1 MHTTTP
7 PPPPPLPTQ
16 AEEKRGDGFLA
27 AVTKS
32 WLPFLT
38 AILVLATAALGLY
51 TKQVAD
57 QRDEAQAGSDELAAE
72 KDELEQQ
79 IAELEEQKAT
89 LQADLEEA
97 QQTPVTTPTASGGT
111 TATTLDRTPE
121 VLRQTGGTPVT
132 IAWGNGID
140 LDTDAAN
147 WGVDAGTYDVFVQS
161 TPSLSG
167 AEYVLVSEP
176 PTPASCA
183 ASTLPVN
190 GLTSAETVVGQQFCV
205 HTNEERWAYVR
216 IAAIDT
222 ESRTMSFD
230 VTVWKLP
237 TDP

>member
-7 PPPPPLPTQ
+7 PPPPPLPPQ

-57 QRDEAQAGSDELAAE
+57 QRDEAQAGSDELEAE

-79 IAELEEQKAT
+79 IATLEEQRAT
-89 LQADLEEA
+89 LEADLAEA
-97 QQTPVTTPTASGGT
+97 QQTSVTSPTASGGT
-111 TATTLDRTPE
+111 TETTLDPTPE
-121 VLRQTGGTPVT
+121 VLRQSGGTPVT
-132 IAWGNGID
+132 IAWGSGID

-147 WGVDAGTYDVFVQS
+147 WGVDAQSHDVFVQS
-161 TPSLSG
+161 SPSISG

-176 PTPASCA
+176 PIPATCA
-183 ASTLPVN
+183 ASTLPVTH
-190 GLTSAETVVGQQFCV
+190 LTSAETVVGQQFCV
-205 HTNEERWAYVR
+205 HTNQERWAYVR
-216 IAAIDT
+216 ITAIDT
-222 ESRTMSFD
+222 EARTISFD

>member
-7 PPPPPLPTQ
+7 PPPPLPPQ

-27 AVTKS
+27 GVTKS

-57 QRDEAQAGSDELAAE
+57 QRDEAQAGSDELEAE
-72 KDELEQQ
+72 RDELEQQ
-79 IAELEEQKAT
+79 IATLQEQKAT
-89 LQADLEEA
+89 LEADLEEA
-97 QQTPVTTPTASGGT
+97 QQAPVTTPTTRGGT
-111 TATTLDRTPE
+111 TATTLDPTPE
-121 VLRQTGGTPVT
+121 VLRQTGATPVT
-132 IAWGNGID
+132 IAWGKGID

-147 WGVDAGTYDVFVQS
+147 WGVDARSHDVFFES
-161 TPSLSG
+161 SRSIAG

-176 PTPASCA
+176 PMPATCA

-190 GLTSAETVVGQQFCV
+190 RLSSAETVVGQQFCV
-205 HTNEERWAYVR
+205 HTSEERWAYVR
-216 IAAIDT
+216 IAAIDDEAHT
-222 ESRTMSFD
+222 VSFD